1 MDRVHIGTMGWSYNF
16 WVGNFYPKGL
26 KSTEFLTEYSKH
38 FHTVEV
44 DNTFYRVPNKSTL
57 EKWKERTPPEFLF
70 SAKFPQVITHQKM
83 LRDCEQELQ
92 FFIERIS
99 ALEEKLGPLLL
110 QFPSMFGSKQAV
122 VLKDFLPK
130 LPKKHR
136 YAVEVRNAQLLDSS
150 FFALLRENHVALAIV
165 ASPFMPEI
173 NEITADFA
181 YVRWEGDRKKVGGT
195 LGKVEVDK
203 TDETRRWGEKIKG
216 FLKEVDEVFGYFS
229 KYYSGEP
236 TADAIQLIELLT

>member
-1 MDRVHIGTMGWSYNF
+1 MARVHIGTMGWSYNF

-26 KSTEFLTEYSKH
+26 KSTDFLTEYSKH

-57 EKWKERTPPEFLF
+57 EKWKEQTPPEFLF

-110 QFPSMFGSKQAV
+110 QFPPMFGSKQAV
-122 VLKDFLPK
+122 LLDDFLPR

-136 YAVEVRNAQLLDSS
+136 CAVEVRNAQLLNPS

-165 ASPFMPEI
+165 VSPFMPEI
-173 NEITADFA
+173 NEMTADFA
-181 YVRWEGDRKKVGGT
+181 YVRWEGDRKKVNGA

-203 TDETRRWGEKIKG
+203 TDETKRWGEKIKG
-216 FLKEVDEVFGYFS
+216 FLKEVDEAFGYFS

-236 TADAIQLIELLT
+236 TADAEQLIELLT